1 MTQGSD
7 YFGIYQVWLGHFLT
21 EDLVIDADRVQH
33 LQRHH
38 HRFHYPY
45 TKMGVQGFQR
55 LETIQAQAFC
65 QRLAHRGCIPSL
77 LLLGLSLSTAYGDS
91 RRVICDVSGYQYA
104 FLAVGGILLHCE
116 EPGFWEECQLFFHNP
131 LLYQTCHYLANK
143 WAPLGLHHHQHHP
156 VIQFCEML
164 TKDFAETMKYDA

>member
-7 YFGIYQVWLGHFLT
+7 YFGIYQVWLGYFLT

-45 TKMGVQGFQR
+45 TKMGVQGFHR
-55 LETIQAQAFC
+55 LETIQAQTLC

-104 FLAVGGILLHCE
+104 FLAVEGILLHCE
-116 EPGFWEECQLFFHNP
+116 EPGFWGGVPIVFTARCFIKPATTWRVNGSRWDS
-131 LLYQTCHYLANK
+131 TIINT
-143 WAPLGLHHHQHHP
+143 
-156 VIQFCEML
+156 IR
-164 TKDFAETMKYDA
+164 